1 MVLVYVFDFIVKSY
15 NFISVDVLG
24 YDFYYMEYFEFVYK
38 FSMVLGWFNWFV
50 DLVKSV
56 IL

>member
-15 NFISVDVLG
+15 NFISVDVFG